1 MEFGEEAPRVAAGWR
16 TLQPPPTLTEK
27 RQEEAYISSSE
38 EEEEDQPAEVENA
51 TRKEEAATNLA
62 VLGSIESPSTPRF
75 K

>member
-1 MEFGEEAPRVAAGWR
+1 MAAGWR